1 MDTGRLLIEIVLER
15 HEKFEESAIIR
26 YLNDPEDPWS
36 TQRAARQ
43 SMIRNL
49 DRGAC
54 DESAPQSV
62 RTSLLPEGSDFTD
75 DGSLIGLT
83 ESSSIATLRASLTST
98 PLQQAADRTS
108 MIQCSKVRER
118 GPLPFQHNAFRED
131 TSTPSECSDEKAKKP
146 LLSDRNLV
154 VIKAK
159 HELLVTLI
167 KDVYAM
173 LGSKEEVSN
182 VRTCATSSES
192 GPSGTLS
199 QGSTSELP
207 TLGKDSNR
215 RMQGRKLPREEDNDD
230 GKRRKKTGLGLD
242 PRHHSRR
249 YACPFHKHNPIKY
262 SVENSIITRYRTCS
276 GPGFSAISR
285 LK

>member
-1 MDTGRLLIEIVLER
+1 MNTGRLLTEIVLKR
-15 HEKFEESAIIR
+15 PEKIEESAIIR

-43 SMIRNL
+43 SMIRNF

-62 RTSLLPEGSDFTD
+62 RTSLLPEASDFTD
-75 DGSLIGLT
+75 EGSLIALT
-83 ESSSIATLRASLTST
+83 ESSSIATSRASLTST
-98 PLQQAADRTS
+98 PLQQPADITS
-108 MIQCSKVRER
+108 VIQCSKVRER
-118 GPLPFQHNAFRED
+118 DPLPFQHNAFRED
-131 TSTPSECSDEKAKKP
+131 TSTPSECSDEKVNLP
-146 LLSDRNLV
+146 LLSDRKLV

-159 HELLVTLI
+159 HELLVTLM

-173 LGSKEEVSN
+173 LGSKEEVAN

-192 GPSGTLS
+192 GPSGTFP
-199 QGSTSELP
+199 QGSASELP
-207 TLGKDSNR
+207 TLGKDSKR

-230 GKRRKKTGLGLD
+230 GKRRKKTGLSLD

-249 YACPFHKHNPIKY
+249 YACPFHKHNPIRY
-262 SVENSIITRYRTCS
+262 SVENSIMIRYRTCS
-276 GPGFSAISR
+276 GPGFTAISR